1 MQSGQKVT
9 TGLLNDGLFMGG
21 GTSQLLPQVGG
32 ILMVGAYTFVVAMI
46 GWLILKYTIGIRVSE
61 QEEIEGLDIGEHG
74 NEAYH
79 GFVMTQMAE
88 GH

>member
-1 MQSGQKVT
+1 M
-9 TGLLNDGLFMGG
+9 L
-21 GTSQLLPQVGG
+21 
-32 ILMVGAYTFVVAMI
+32 VAAFI
-46 GWLILKYTIGIRVSE
+46 AWAILKFTMGIRVSE

-79 GFVMTQMAE
+79 GFVMSTLRE